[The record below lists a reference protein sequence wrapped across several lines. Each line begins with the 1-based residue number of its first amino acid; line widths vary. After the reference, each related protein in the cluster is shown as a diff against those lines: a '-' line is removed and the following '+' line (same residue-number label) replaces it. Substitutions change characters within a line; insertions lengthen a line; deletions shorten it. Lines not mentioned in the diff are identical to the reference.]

1 MEKTFKIVDP
11 VQWHEGMLLY
21 PQHYQQ
27 MRLEYQQLSLCYL
40 SMSTPFYWG
49 VRYMQLDEAAFTS
62 GIIRIQE
69 LLAVMPDGSIVKK
82 EINEQKKIELD
93 INEFK
98 DQLQEKPMMIH
109 LAVVKRHE
117 DAANSEGDFPRY
129 DSVEG
134 KTIPD
139 ENTGEAPIPIPRL
152 SLKVSLF
159 VGDDISSRYSSFP
172 LMRVRYK
179 DDAFVREDFIPPF
192 TTIRR
197 DGPIGKLLSNV
208 VKALRKRVSHLSERL
223 QAPVTQDTAPI
234 MDQYKKTYDII
245 VSRLLGLEALL
256 FAETS
261 HPFMAYRELS
271 IAAGVFCSLSKGHMP
286 PIFDP
291 YNHND
296 LRATFT
302 PVISFVNRML
312 DLVQS
317 ASVSIPFT
325 LSDRI
330 FEKKIQSEW
339 MHAGY
344 LVLGL
349 KISSDI
355 SPKMASDWMR
365 EAVIASE
372 SVAESAR
379 EKRILGAPRE
389 IVEQV
394 SEMGLTMSQGR
405 LLIKVKMDSE
415 YVKTGEKLQIFNLS
429 DSQNTRPAEIVL
441 YTAG

>member
-49 VRYMQLDEAAFTS
+49 VRYLQLDEAAFTS
-62 GIIRIQE
+62 GVIRVQE
-69 LLAVMPDGSIVKK
+69 ILAVMPDGSIVKK
-82 EINEQKKIELD
+82 EANEQKRIELD
-93 INEFK
+93 INEYK
-98 DQLQEKPMMIH
+98 DQLEEKSMMIH

-117 DAANSEGDFPRY
+117 DSANSEGDFPRY
-129 DSVEG
+129 ESVEG
-134 KTIPD
+134 KAVPD
-139 ENTGEAPIPIPRL
+139 ENTGESPISVPRL

-159 VGDDISSRYSSFP
+159 PGDDISSRYASFP
-172 LMRVRYK
+172 LMRVRFK
-179 DDAFVREDFIPPF
+179 DDAFVMEDFIPPF

-197 DGPIGKLLSNV
+197 DGPIGKLLGDV
-208 VKALRKRVSHLSERL
+208 VKSLRKRVSYLSERL
-223 QAPVTQDTAPI
+223 QAPATQDTAPI
-234 MDQYKKTYDII
+234 IDQYKKTYDII

-256 FAETS
+256 FAEIS

-312 DLVQS
+312 DLVRN
-317 ASVSIPFT
+317 ASISMPFT
-325 LSDRI
+325 LSDRL
-330 FEKKIQSEW
+330 FEKKMQAEW
-339 MHAGY
+339 LHTGY

-355 SPKMASDWMR
+355 SPKMAADWMKA
-365 EAVIASE
+365 AVIASE

-379 EKRILGAPRE
+379 EKRVLGASRE

-394 SEMGLTMSQGR
+394 ADMGLTMSRGR
-405 LLIKVKMDSE
+405 LLVKVRIDPEYIKA
-415 YVKTGEKLQIFNLS
+415 GEKLQIFNLS
-429 DSQNTRPAEIVL
+429 DSQGTRPAEIVL
-441 YTAG
+441 HTAG